1 MIGGKVVIALISDK
15 RYSYRVKREQ
25 MNALRRHIR
34 SRSDS
39 GSARSAERIADSGSA
54 RSAER
59 IADSGSARSAER
71 IADSGSARSA
81 ERIAD
86 SGSVRSTNANDICGS
101 ARRAN
106 ANDICGSGH
115 TSICAGLNI
124 LRSPTGRRICP
135 NGQIYRNRPEQEGA
149 WPWSRPWLEFRNE
162 KRKEQ

>member
-34 SRSDS
+34 SRS
-39 GSARSAERIADSGSA
+39 DSGSA